1 MVEQSVDGQNHHR
14 GLTRPEI
21 VIALRRGWKRR
32 CPRCGEGPL
41 FRRGIAFHK
50 RCAACHLLYQ
60 RDYGDTWMF
69 MIITDRIPILFGI
82 ALVFFGFRANSY
94 LTGAAFFLILSTAL
108 LATLPQ
114 RQGLAL
120 ALDYLLRVRLG
131 DSSDEIHG
139 GPEYVTTKDRT
150 AG

>member
-1 MVEQSVDGQNHHR
+1 MLV
-14 GLTRPEI
+14 
-21 VIALRRGWKRR
+21 LRRGWKRR
-32 CPRCGEGPL
+32 CPRCGEGAL

-50 RCAACHLLYQ
+50 RCTVCHLLYQ
-60 RDYGDTWMF
+60 RDQGDTWMF

-94 LTGAAFFLILSTAL
+94 FAGAAFFLVLCTAL

-131 DSSDEIHG
+131 DPTDEIHG
-139 GPEYVTTKDRT
+139 GPKLLTREDHTVS
-150 AG
+150 

>member
-1 MVEQSVDGQNHHR
+1 
-14 GLTRPEI
+14 
-21 VIALRRGWKRR
+21 
-32 CPRCGEGPL
+32 L
-41 FRRGIAFHK
+41 FRRGIAFHQ
-50 RCAACHLLYQ
+50 RCPACHLLYQ
-60 RDYGDTWMF
+60 RDHGDTWMF

-94 LTGAAFFLILSTAL
+94 LLGGAFFLILSTAL

-131 DSSDEIHG
+131 DPTDEIHG
-139 GPEYVTTKDRT
+139 GPELTARKDPDPH
-150 AG
+150 